1 VPSEPRG
8 WGPDRWRLY
17 GLVASEAV
25 RALRGSATRTWARLA
40 LATRPRPTALLV
52 TPQDLRTSDPT
63 TAADIYG
70 GRFVFAGRALTT
82 GGRSPFD
89 FAPPSPE
96 WGAALYG
103 FGWLRH
109 LRAADDALARAN
121 ARALVQDY
129 VEGRG
134 ERAAARAVP
143 VTARRLISFLAQS
156 PVVLEGADHAFYRRY
171 LKAIAAQVRDLE
183 RAARAG
189 LAPQPRLQAAVAL
202 AYAGLCCEGLGRT
215 LRRATR
221 LLARELD
228 RQVGADG
235 GHLSRDPHFLA
246 ELLLDLLP
254 LRQIFLSRDLEPP
267 PALTRAIDRALPYLR
282 FLRHG
287 DGSLSHFNGAGASAA
302 DHLATLLVYDPS
314 VGRAPEPGLRGGYA
328 RLAAGP
334 TVLVLD
340 AGGPPPLIH
349 SARAGAGTLS
359 FELTSGAQRVVVNC
373 GLPRSGA
380 EARRAARLT
389 AAHSTAT
396 VADTSSSRLLDERG
410 WWGERALARWLAARI
425 GPVLL
430 RGPRQVEVRESGP
443 LGLAARHDGY
453 RRGHGVVH
461 ERSLALAPDGRGLD
475 GLDTFTVD
483 GHARAGIA
491 AAIRFHLHPAV
502 RARRDA
508 AGIHLALPGGEAWLF
523 TCADADLGLEDS
535 QFFAA
540 VTGARRT
547 EQIVLHVELSGPAQV
562 AWRFERVEG

>member
-1 VPSEPRG
+1 MPSEPRG
-8 WGPDRWRLY
+8 WGQDRWRLY
-17 GLVASEAV
+17 RLVALEAA
-25 RALRGSATRTWARLA
+25 RAARGSASRALSRVRLA
-40 LATRPRPTALLV
+40 SRPTALLV
-52 TPQDLRTSDPT
+52 TPQNLRTSDPT

-96 WGAALYG
+96 WGEALYG

-129 VEGRG
+129 IDGRG
-134 ERAAARAVP
+134 ERAAARAIP
-143 VTARRLISFLAQS
+143 VTARRLISFLNQS

-171 LKAIAAQVRDLE
+171 LRAIAAQVRDLE
-183 RAARAG
+183 RALRAG

-202 AYAGLCCEGLGRT
+202 AYAGLCCEGLDRT

-221 LLARELD
+221 LLSRELD
-228 RQVGADG
+228 RQIGPDG
-235 GHLSRDPHFLA
+235 GHLSRDARFA
-246 ELLLDLLP
+246 TELLLDLLP
-254 LRQIFLSRDLEPP
+254 LRQTFLSREIEPP
-267 PALTRAIDRALPYLR
+267 PALVRAIDRALPHLR

-287 DGSLSHFNGAGASAA
+287 DGSLSHFNGVGASAA

-328 RLAAGP
+328 RRE
-334 TVLVLD
+334 
-340 AGGPPPLIH
+340 AGGTLLVADLGAPPPLIH
-349 SARAGAGTLS
+349 ARNAGAGTLA
-359 FELTSGAQRVVVNC
+359 FELTSGAQRLVVNC

-389 AAHSTAT
+389 AAHSTAA
-396 VADTSSSRLLDERG
+396 VAETSSGRFLDERG
-410 WWGERALARWLAARI
+410 WWGERALARWLASRI
-425 GPVLL
+425 GPVVL
-430 RGPRQVEVRESGP
+430 RGPGQVEAREDGL
-443 LGLAARHDGY
+443 LGLVASHDGY
-453 RRGHGVVH
+453 RRSHGIVH
-461 ERSLALAPDGRGLD
+461 ERRLTLAADGGRLD
-475 GLDTFTVD
+475 GSDLFALD
-483 GHARAGIA
+483 GSARPGVA

-508 AGIHLALPGGEAWLF
+508 SGVHLALPGGEAWLF
-523 TCADADLGLEDS
+523 TCAGADLGLEDS
-535 QFFAA
+535 LFFAA

-547 EQIVLHVELSGPAQV
+547 EQIVLHVELAQPAEV